1 MSIRGLTPGILYK
14 YRLSFYSILATPSI
28 LPARLPPL
36 FPERAVES
44 RFSQFPVYIIVCIAE
59 PLSKLIAAARSHGF
73 FLQISL
79 EVLSADPA
87 GVEFC
92 EQPDEIPD
100 VGLLARGG
108 SSRILRCYRVE
119 KGPRTPTEGLNVRG
133 AVFWWCRCFVGLEG

>member
-59 PLSKLIAAARSHGF
+59 PHSKLIAAARSHGF

-92 EQPDEIPD
+92 ELSVVFSV

-108 SSRILRCYRVE
+108 SC
-119 KGPRTPTEGLNVRG
+119 
-133 AVFWWCRCFVGLEG
+133 W